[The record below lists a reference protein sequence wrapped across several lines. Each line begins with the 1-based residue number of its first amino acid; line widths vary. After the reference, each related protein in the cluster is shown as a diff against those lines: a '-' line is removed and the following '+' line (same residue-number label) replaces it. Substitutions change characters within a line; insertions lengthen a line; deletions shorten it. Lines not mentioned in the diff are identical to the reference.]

1 MRLRL
6 VVWTSLGIVCV
17 GACAGMQ
24 KKETLSF
31 ESALEAAGFVR
42 KLADTDAKLAELEK
56 MPQEKLVQ
64 QDYKGQPVYIYADA
78 QGCKCLYAGSDEDYE
93 NLQQAIDQQTVSNE
107 ERAALDQAPPFTN
120 PQYVDV
126 EAYGG
131 TDPLPWW

>member
-6 VVWTSLGIVCV
+6 VVWTSLGIICV

-24 KKETLSF
+24 QKETLSF

-78 QGCKCLYAGSDEDYE
+78 KGCKCLYAGSDEDYE
-93 NLQQAIDQQTVSNE
+93 NLQQAIHQQTVSNE